1 MKRVIVGLMVLMLT
15 TALSAQHPAV
25 KPGQTGTAGH
35 GNLQTRLEQMEKA
48 GWQAYKNKDAKAFKA
63 LCWPDYTAV
72 LADGAGE
79 RSLESTVAA
88 MKEITILDYTLSGF
102 RVTVTGPQSAILS
115 YTATSKLQIGKGQPQ
130 ASKMAVTDVFVKRD
144 GDWKSIRYQ
153 ETEMK

>member
-1 MKRVIVGLMVLMLT
+1 MKKVIVGMIVLALA
-15 TALSAQHPAV
+15 TALWAQHPAV
-25 KPGQTGTAGH
+25 KPGQTGMAGH

-88 MKEITILDYTLSGF
+88 MKEITILEYTLSGF
-102 RVTVTGPQSAILS
+102 RVSVIGPQSAILT
-115 YTATSKLQIGKGQPQ
+115 YTATSRIQIGKGQPQ
-130 ASKMAVTDVFVKRD
+130 SSKMAITDVFVKRD
-144 GDWKSIRYQ
+144 GEWKSIRYH
-153 ETEMK
+153 ESEIK

>member
-1 MKRVIVGLMVLMLT
+1 MKKVIVGLMALMLA

-48 GWQAYKNKDAKAFKA
+48 GWQAYKNKDVKAFRQ

-79 RSLESTVAA
+79 RNLDSTVAA
-88 MKEITILDYTLSGF
+88 MKDITIVEYTLSGF
-102 RVTVTGPQSAILS
+102 RVTVIGPQSAILT
-115 YTATSKLQIGKGQPQ
+115 YTAAAKVQIGKGQPQ
-130 ASKMAVTDVFVKRD
+130 ATKMAITDVYVKRD
-144 GDWKSIRYQ
+144 GEWKSIRYHES
-153 ETEMK
+153 ETK